1 MRGYFA
7 IGVEGINKPYNVGNV
22 FRTAHAFGASFVFT
36 VAATYPRDEGARSDT
51 SDSPGQG
58 PVYEFPSVDDFVLPK
73 GCALVGVELDDDA
86 VELPSFHHPLQAAYV
101 MGPERG
107 NLSPALM
114 ERCDHLI
121 RIPTR
126 FSLNVG
132 IAGVCVMYDR
142 LVSRGRFAPRPVSP
156 GGPTEAL
163 DQHVYGGPVVRQ
175 DPMQAYRRPPPLA
188 EVDTADRDGLDD

>member
-1 MRGYFA
+1 MRGYFG

-36 VAATYPRDEGARSDT
+36 VAATYPRDEGARTDT
-51 SDSPGQG
+51 SDSLGQL
-58 PVYEFPSVDDFVLPK
+58 PFFDFPTVDDLVLPE
-73 GCALVGVELDDDA
+73 GCALVGVELDDDSID
-86 VELPSFHHPLQAAYV
+86 LPSFHHPMQAAYV

-107 NLSPALM
+107 RLSQTLT
-114 ERCDHLI
+114 EHCDHLI

-142 LVSRGRFAPRPVSP
+142 LVSRGRFAPRPVSA
-156 GGPTEAL
+156 GGPTEAPAP
-163 DQHVYGGPVVRQ
+163 HVYGEPVLRQ
-175 DPMQAYRRPPPLA
+175 GPMQSYRRSPPLA
-188 EVDTADRDGLDD
+188 EAANAAKDGLDD